1 MGAENLLGVSF
12 ESVMALLLIGC
23 ASVLLLKSFGFRA
36 APLVAVIVML
46 TAVSVYE
53 PALRE
58 SGEVVAYLGELSG
71 AKEYTSAA
79 LKVVGVSYL
88 SGISRDVVTELGESG
103 IAKSISLVTRLEL
116 LFISLPFIKEMLSAL
131 VSLME
136 K

>member
-1 MGAENLLGVSF
+1 MGASNVSGVGF
-12 ESVMALLLIGC
+12 ESVMALLLLGA

-46 TAVSVYE
+46 TAVSLYE

-58 SGEVVAYLGELSG
+58 SGEAVAYLGELSG
-71 AKEYTSAA
+71 AKEYTRAA

-88 SGISRDVVTELGESG
+88 SGISRDVVTELGEGG
-103 IAKSISLVTRLEL
+103 IAKGISLVTRLEL

-131 VSLME
+131 ISLME
-136 K
+136 S

>member
-36 APLVAVIVML
+36 APLVAVIVTL
-46 TAVSVYE
+46 AAVSLYE

-71 AKEYTSAA
+71 AKEYTCAA

-88 SGISRDVVTELGESG
+88 SGISRDVVTELGEGG
-103 IAKSISLVTRLEL
+103 IAKGISLVTRLEL

-131 VSLME
+131 ISLME
-136 K
+136 S